1 MLKRI
6 LIVFFIIL
14 AGIFAG
20 VLRIYYWSFNESFHV
35 VSINNSSYNLKVG
48 LCRGNIYDCNK
59 IPLVNETLEQY
70 CAVFPSID
78 ACNSLSKILP
88 QDKLLNCIE
97 YLNSGKP
104 FCIKLDNE
112 INEISTK
119 NLRLFKIPKRYPEK
133 EDQIM
138 PHILGYLSSSGEG
151 ICAIEKSFEDCLKN
165 CTGEINISY
174 KTNALGKIFK
184 NKAISIRDSTYKHKG
199 GVVLTIDKKIQ
210 RIVHDIAKE
219 KMKKGTIIVSSVKN
233 FEIKA
238 LVSMPEFDCKKIE
251 ESINKEDS
259 PFLNRALQSYNAGS
273 VFKLVTAMAF
283 LEENFEGLENY
294 NCESFI
300 VAGNSCFHCANCR
313 SHGKQDVKEALSNSC
328 NTYFLNFA
336 KYLNPEKFHR
346 FCKNLGFGKSTKLA
360 EDIVSQ
366 AGYLPNEEE
375 LKDLNEMALLSFGQG
390 KLMVTPLQILSLI
403 NTIACNGEYKKPTLV
418 LGLLNTELKFL
429 EKFKSSP
436 SKKVVSQKTV
446 DEVKKGMKMCAEK
459 GTGTLGK
466 PENIEICAKT
476 STAQTGLKSGLRNVL
491 QGWYAGFF
499 PAKDPKYCVLVM
511 MEDVESGGADCGPV
525 FKEVVEKISKI

>member
-6 LIVFFIIL
+6 LIVFLIIL
-14 AGIFAG
+14 AGILTG
-20 VLRIYYWSFNESFHV
+20 VFRIYYWSFNEDFHA
-35 VSINNSSYNLKVG
+35 VSINNSSYNLKIG
-48 LCRGNIYDCNK
+48 ACRGNIYDCNK

-88 QDKLLNCIE
+88 QGKLLNYIG

-133 EDQIM
+133 EDQII
-138 PHILGYLSSSGEG
+138 PHILGYLSSSGDG
-151 ICAIEKSFEDCLKN
+151 ICAIEKSFDDYLKR
-165 CTGEINISY
+165 CTGEININY
-174 KTNALGKIFK
+174 KTDALGKIFK
-184 NKAISIRDSTYKHKG
+184 NKAISIKDSIYKHKG

-219 KMKKGTIIVSSVKN
+219 KIKKGTIIVSSVKN

-238 LVSMPEFDCKKIE
+238 LASMPEFSCKKIE
-251 ESINKEDS
+251 ESLNEENS

-273 VFKLVTAMAF
+273 VFKLVTAISF
-283 LEENFEGLENY
+283 LEENIEGLENY
-294 NCESFI
+294 NCEASI
-300 VAGNSCFHCANCR
+300 IAGNSCFHCANCR

-328 NTYFLNFA
+328 NTYFVNFA
-336 KYLNPEKFHR
+336 KYLNPKKFYK
-346 FCKNLGFGKSTKLA
+346 FCKNLGFGESIKLA

-375 LKDLNEMALLSFGQG
+375 LKDPNEMALLSFGQG

-403 NTIACNGEYKKPTLV
+403 NTIALSGEYKKPTLV

-429 EKFKSSP
+429 EKFKFSP
-436 SKKVVSQKTV
+436 SKKVVSQKTI
-446 DEVKKGMKMCAEK
+446 DEIKRGMKMCAEK
-459 GTGTLGK
+459 GTGILGK

-511 MEDVESGGADCGPV
+511 MEDVESGGANCGPI